1 MPLTIFIKFKRF
13 FFIIFASHH
22 FFLDRSFMGLE
33 ICLKIKLPKWIQL
46 NVHPGSQPGY
56 IPLWARCKRSANQ
69 SELNVLPSVPT
80 FRLDSLSTV
89 VSAIQGWGYPRPFLF
104 GWPGPGP
111 MAMPLTTNVTAHP
124 QTHVF
129 HSCPAKI
136 ALVFEV
142 SKWVEAS
149 KLLALMDTP
158 LQWLMRFHNE
168 WFCNN
173 NCTTLLHYLSFP
185 LLVPR
190 GACWTDIGSRVLSL
204 NNTPYLNA
212 DLPSL
217 KQRGQ
222 SHRGIWT

>member
-1 MPLTIFIKFKRF
+1 MNSVKCSSRF
-13 FFIIFASHH
+13 STRIHTTLSTVQ
-22 FFLDRSFMGLE
+22 E
-33 ICLKIKLPKWIQL
+33 ICKSKWAEY
-46 NVHPGSQPGY
+46 P
-56 IPLWARCKRSANQ
+56 AKFANFQ
-69 SELNVLPSVPT
+69 T
-80 FRLDSLSTV
+80 WFLSTV
-89 VSAIQGWGYPRPFLF
+89 VSAIQGWGYPRTFLF
-104 GWPGPGP
+104 DLPGSGP
-111 MAMPLTTNVTAHP
+111 VAMPLTTNATAHP

-136 ALVFEV
+136 ALVFEM

-149 KLLALMDTP
+149 KLLALMYTP
-158 LQWLMRFHNE
+158 LQWLMRFHNG

-173 NCTTLLHYLSFP
+173 SCKTLLHYHSFP

-217 KQRGQ
+217 QQRSQ
-222 SHRGIWT
+222 SHRGIWTLFDI